1 MNKKDKQWFTK
12 HYTENQ
18 RKLTCSLIDIAELI
32 WVGVKRQSINQSL
45 SHSLTHSIIKIDTM
59 TLLVHNF
66 TPTEAEDIDLQHTI
80 IQYNI
85 QEKKLRFNRK
95 FNSKWKSIIH
105 HRLNIWF

>member
-18 RKLTCSLIDIAELI
+18 RKLTCSRIDIAEII
-32 WVGVKRQSINQSL
+32 WVGVKDNHPLTS
-45 SHSLTHSIIKIDTM
+45 SLTHSIIKIDTN
-59 TLLVHNF
+59 L
-66 TPTEAEDIDLQHTI
+66 TPKGAEDIDLQHSI

-95 FNSKWKSIIH
+95 VNSKWKSIIH